1 MNDEPC
7 PSDVTCNVCGSTSQL
22 CTVSSGVAPVSYQLC
37 LRCTEVRAEALSVVG
52 VWIASYGTLEH
63 VPDHSK
69 NLVTFL
75 EGSTLAGL
83 KSKRISYKM
92 RSQSGSPWPR
102 SLNCLMIGELPTDS
116 SKQNLAE

>member
-75 EGSTLAGL
+75 DGKYIG
-83 KSKRISYKM
+83 
-92 RSQSGSPWPR
+92 WPEIQAHFIQNEESIR
-102 SLNCLMIGELPTDS
+102 ESMAEEFELSDDWGTPD
-116 SKQNLAE
+116 